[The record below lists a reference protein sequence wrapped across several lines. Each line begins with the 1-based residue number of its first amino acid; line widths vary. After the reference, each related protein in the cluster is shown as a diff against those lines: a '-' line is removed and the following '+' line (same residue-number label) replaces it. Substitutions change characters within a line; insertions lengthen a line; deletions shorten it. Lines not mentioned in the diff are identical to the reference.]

1 MDSLH
6 LGAFRAIRRT
16 FRNWPTVIL
25 ARTGLKSYPVTGRLR
40 AGGEVELTRNG
51 QLMLWAFGCRAL
63 PDGSASIPFGERE
76 VHLEGGF
83 AFSTYET
90 FFHGDYAMLPV
101 EGRTVVDLGA
111 SIGDTPLY
119 FSLRGA
125 RRVISFEKSPERYA
139 KLTAN
144 VERNRPNSV
153 TSRLGAI
160 TELASIVRE
169 YRIDEAVL
177 KMDIEGDEERVLD
190 TTPPEDLRRF
200 THIAMEY
207 HRGPEHCRAAL
218 ERLGYDVK
226 TTRPRH
232 VNGTYQGFL
241 YAVRR
246 GPLSSPGDP
255 GRVGSPS

>member
-16 FRNWPTVIL
+16 FRNWPTVLL
-25 ARTGLKSYPVTGRLR
+25 ARTGLRAYPVVGRLR
-40 AGGEVELTRNG
+40 EGGEVELSRNA
-51 QLMLWAFGCRAL
+51 QVMLWAFGCRPLA
-63 PDGSASIPFGERE
+63 DGVVAIPFGIRT

-83 AFSTYET
+83 AYSAYET
-90 FFHGDYAMLPV
+90 FFHEDYAMLPV

-125 RRVISFEKSPERYA
+125 DRVIAFEKDPERYGT
-139 KLTAN
+139 LVAN
-144 VERNRPNSV
+144 IERNRPNTV
-153 TSRLGAI
+153 IPRLRAA
-160 TELASIVRE
+160 TELASIVHE
-169 YRIDEAVL
+169 YAIEDGLL
-177 KMDIEGDEERVLD
+177 KMDIEGDEEVVLD
-190 TTPPEDLRRF
+190 TTPAAEIRRF
-200 THIAMEY
+200 SHIALEY
-207 HRGPEHCRAAL
+207 HRGPGRCREAL
-218 ERLGYDVK
+218 ERIGFDVR

-246 GPLSSPGDP
+246 GPAGALA
-255 GRVGSPS
+255 RR